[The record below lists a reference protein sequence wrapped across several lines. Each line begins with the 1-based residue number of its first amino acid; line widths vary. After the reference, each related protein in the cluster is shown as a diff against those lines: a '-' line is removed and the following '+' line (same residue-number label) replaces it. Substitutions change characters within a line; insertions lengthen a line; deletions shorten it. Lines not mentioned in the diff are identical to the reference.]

1 VDDAPDTDASAAP
14 RAVRV
19 TRLVSRPGQG
29 SELVERCR
37 RIAARER
44 LRYPGAYLVTQ
55 GRAPVDGERVEVI
68 SITQW
73 IDLDLMQSLI
83 PPGPLAEP
91 AFWSELNDIV
101 ESWTVELFEVTW
113 PDPVSR

>member
-1 VDDAPDTDASAAP
+1 MADALDADPAPVP
-14 RAVRV
+14 RAVRI
-19 TRLVSRPGQG
+19 TRLISRPGQG

-44 LRYPGAYLVTQ
+44 KRYPGAYIVTQ
-55 GRAPVDGERVEVI
+55 GRAPVDEERVEVV

-83 PPGPLAEP
+83 PPGPLTEP
-91 AFWSELNDIV
+91 AFWPELADIV

-113 PDPVSR
+113 PDPGSR